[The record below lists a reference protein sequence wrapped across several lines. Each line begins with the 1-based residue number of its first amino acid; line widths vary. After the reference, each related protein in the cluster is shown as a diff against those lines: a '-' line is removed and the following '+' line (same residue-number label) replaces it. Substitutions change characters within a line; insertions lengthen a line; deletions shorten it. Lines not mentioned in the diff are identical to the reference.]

1 MLSRFTVSNYKSFS
15 SSQCLSMEAGKIR
28 SNTERVY
35 IENQFKLLK
44 FLAIYGAN
52 ASGKSSLVDAFSFA
66 QEVIVNGIPVG
77 CNNDYCRIN
86 EANRNLPSTF
96 SFVIKIGERKYEYG
110 FEILLSIG
118 EFTSEHLFEITKTSL
133 QKTIFS
139 RDITAG
145 TYEVTSFF
153 KGNEVNSRLK
163 IYAEDIAKDGSAL
176 LLRQMNQNKGSL
188 YTSYPELGIYKKVY
202 RWFKH
207 ALSVNNPDRPVTNY
221 PYITNEEHVAQI
233 SSLLDA
239 FGTGIAEF
247 KVVTVPN
254 DKVTSSIPKDLFE
267 HIVERLNDQRKH
279 AEKHNLSNMPSIM
292 LRADDNSMFIIQID
306 GDEISCKTIEF
317 VHKNSSAIFSLSE
330 ESDGTIRLL
339 DLIEVLLC
347 DDDERVYVIDE
358 INRRFHPLLTRKFI
372 EEYLKLAKKR
382 NIQLIVTTHESEL
395 MSFDLLRKDE
405 IAFVSKNEFGES
417 SYFSMETFDARFDKK
432 VRNAYL
438 HGDYGAIPTF
448 KEITID
454 HE

>member
-1 MLSRFTVSNYKSFS
+1 MLSRFTVSNYKSFNDA
-15 SSQCLSMEAGKIR
+15 QCLSMDAGKIR
-28 SNTERVY
+28 SNAERVY
-35 IENQFKLLK
+35 AESNFKLLK

-52 ASGKSSLVDAFSFA
+52 ASGKSSLVEAFSFA
-66 QEVIVNGIPVG
+66 QEVITNGLPVG

-86 EANRNLPSTF
+86 ESNRDRITTF
-96 SFVIKIGERKYEYG
+96 SFVIKIGEKKYDYG
-110 FEILLSIG
+110 FEVLLSSG
-118 EFTSEHLFEITKTSL
+118 EFTSEHLYEITKTSI

-139 RDITAG
+139 RNIVDG

-153 KGNEVNSRLK
+153 KGSEVNSRLQ
-163 IYAEDIAKDGSAL
+163 IYAEDICKDGSAL

-188 YTSYPELGIYKKVY
+188 YTTYPELAIYKKVFN
-202 RWFKH
+202 WFKYS
-207 ALSVNNPDRPVTNY
+207 LSVNYPDQPVTNY
-221 PYITNEEHVAQI
+221 PYITNEENVLQV

-239 FGTGIAEF
+239 FGTGIVEF
-247 KVVTVPN
+247 RVVTVPN
-254 DKVTSSIPKDLFE
+254 DKVTANIPKDLLE
-267 HIVERLNDQRKH
+267 HIFERLNEQKKF
-279 AEKHNLSNMPSIM
+279 AEKHNLQRMPSIM
-292 LRADDNSMFIIQID
+292 LRADDNSMYIIQIVD
-306 GDEISCKTIEF
+306 DVLSCKTIEF
-317 VHKNSSAIFSLSE
+317 VHKNSTALFSLSE

-347 DDDERVYVIDE
+347 ADEERVYVIDE

-405 IAFVSKNEFGES
+405 IAFIAKNESGAS

-438 HGDYGAIPTF
+438 HGEYGAIPTF
-448 KEITID
+448 KDIIIE
-454 HE
+454 